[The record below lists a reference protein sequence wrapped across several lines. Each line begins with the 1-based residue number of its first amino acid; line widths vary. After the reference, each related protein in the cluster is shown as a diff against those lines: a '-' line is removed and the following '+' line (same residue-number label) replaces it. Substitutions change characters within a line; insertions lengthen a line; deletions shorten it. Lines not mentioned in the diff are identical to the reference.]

1 MSKKRQKE
9 IKRRK
14 NRKKKKKSFIG
25 RLFLFLVYEVI
36 VGGIFSLLIAFY
48 GPFHNVK
55 STLVGTAMATYKHQY
70 IATTFLSKDEI
81 NKILNKD
88 KGISNSNLKENYGD
102 IKIKNKYGNSVE
114 RYDINTAKFDGYILE
129 IKNPQKVKIGY
140 TKYMGKMGERT
151 SKMAERHGAVA
162 AVNGGGFRDISSTG
176 KLWTGTGAY
185 PEGLVI
191 SNGKVIYNDF
201 KPSQKA
207 NITAFTKEGL
217 LVVGDHT
224 VDELLKMGVVEAL
237 SFRNTLIING
247 KPIPYNEGINPRT
260 AIGQKQD
267 GTIVL
272 LVIDGRRG
280 IKQGA
285 TLEEVENILL
295 QRGVVNAS
303 NLDGGS
309 SSTMYYKGKVINRP
323 CNWDGER
330 TVATSIYVEP

>member
-1 MSKKRQKE
+1 
-9 IKRRK
+9 
-14 NRKKKKKSFIG
+14 
-25 RLFLFLVYEVI
+25 
-36 VGGIFSLLIAFY
+36 
-48 GPFHNVK
+48 
-55 STLVGTAMATYKHQY
+55 
-70 IATTFLSKDEI
+70 
-81 NKILNKD
+81 
-88 KGISNSNLKENYGD
+88 
-102 IKIKNKYGNSVE
+102 
-114 RYDINTAKFDGYILE
+114 
-129 IKNPQKVKIGY
+129 
-140 TKYMGKMGERT
+140 MGKMGERT

-162 AVNGGGFRDISSTG
+162 AVNGGGFRDVSSTG

-201 KPSQKA
+201 KSGQKA

>member
-1 MSKKRQKE
+1 MSTKRQKKKNK
-9 IKRRK
+9 KR
-14 NRKKKKKSFIG
+14 NRKKSFIG
-25 RLFLFLVYEVI
+25 RFFLFLIYEVI
-36 VGGIFSLLIAFY
+36 ACGVFSLLIAFY
-48 GPFHNVK
+48 GPFDNVK

-70 IATTFLSKDEI
+70 IATTFLSKDQI
-81 NKILNKD
+81 NKILNKG
-88 KGISNSNLKENYGD
+88 KGTSNPSLEENYGD
-102 IKIKNKYGNSVE
+102 IKIENKFGNSVE
-114 RYDINTAKFDGYILE
+114 RYDISTTKFDGYILE
-129 IKNPQKVKIGY
+129 IKNPKKVKIGY
-140 TKYMGKMGERT
+140 TNYMGKMGERT
-151 SKMAERHGAVA
+151 SKMAERHGAIA
-162 AVNGGGFRDISSTG
+162 AINGGGFRDVSSTG

-191 SNGKVIYNDF
+191 SNGKIVYNDF
-201 KPSQKA
+201 KSGEKV
-207 NITAFTKEGL
+207 NVTAFTKEGV

-224 VDELLKMGVVEAL
+224 IDELLKMGVVEAL

-247 KPIPYNEGINPRT
+247 KAIPYNEGINPRT

-267 GTIVL
+267 GTVVL

-309 SSTMYYKGKVINRP
+309 SSTMYYKGRVINRP

-330 TVATSIYVEP
+330 TVATSIYVES

>member
-1 MSKKRQKE
+1 
-9 IKRRK
+9 
-14 NRKKKKKSFIG
+14 
-25 RLFLFLVYEVI
+25 
-36 VGGIFSLLIAFY
+36 
-48 GPFHNVK
+48 
-55 STLVGTAMATYKHQY
+55 
-70 IATTFLSKDEI
+70 
-81 NKILNKD
+81 
-88 KGISNSNLKENYGD
+88 
-102 IKIKNKYGNSVE
+102 
-114 RYDINTAKFDGYILE
+114 
-129 IKNPQKVKIGY
+129 
-140 TKYMGKMGERT
+140 
-151 SKMAERHGAVA
+151 
-162 AVNGGGFRDISSTG
+162 
-176 KLWTGTGAY
+176 
-185 PEGLVI
+185 
-191 SNGKVIYNDF
+191 
-201 KPSQKA
+201 
-207 NITAFTKEGL
+207 
-217 LVVGDHT
+217 
-224 VDELLKMGVVEAL
+224 MGVVEAL

>member
-1 MSKKRQKE
+1 MSKQRQKNV
-9 IKRRK
+9 KRK
-14 NRKKKKKSFIG
+14 KIRKKKKKSFIG
-25 RLFLFLVYEVI
+25 RLFLFLVYEI
-36 VGGIFSLLIAFY
+36 IAGGVFTLLLAFY
-48 GPFHNVK
+48 GPFNNVK

-81 NKILNKD
+81 NKILNKG
-88 KGISNSNLKENYGD
+88 KEINNSISKENYGN
-102 IKIKNKYGNSVE
+102 IKIKNQYGNSVE
-114 RYDINTAKFDGYILE
+114 RYDISTTKFDGYILE
-129 IKNPQKVKIGY
+129 IKNPKKVKIGY

-151 SKMAERHGAVA
+151 SKMAERYGAVA
-162 AVNGGGFRDISSTG
+162 AVNGGGFRDVSSTG

-201 KPSQKA
+201 KKGQKA
-207 NITAFTKEGL
+207 NVTAFTKDGL
-217 LVVGDHT
+217 LVVGDYT

-247 KPIPYNEGINPRT
+247 NPIPYNEGINPRT
-260 AIGQKQD
+260 AIGQKED

>member
-1 MSKKRQKE
+1 M
-9 IKRRK
+9 
-14 NRKKKKKSFIG
+14 
-25 RLFLFLVYEVI
+25 
-36 VGGIFSLLIAFY
+36 
-48 GPFHNVK
+48 
-55 STLVGTAMATYKHQY
+55 
-70 IATTFLSKDEI
+70 D
-81 NKILNKD
+81 
-88 KGISNSNLKENYGD
+88 
-102 IKIKNKYGNSVE
+102 
-114 RYDINTAKFDGYILE
+114 RY
-129 IKNPQKVKIGY
+129 
-140 TKYMGKMGERT
+140 R
-151 SKMAERHGAVA
+151 S
-162 AVNGGGFRDISSTG
+162 
-176 KLWTGTGAY
+176 Y

-201 KPSQKA
+201 KSGQKA

-303 NLDGGS
+303 NLDGDPLQLCII
-309 SSTMYYKGKVINRP
+309 KVKL
-323 CNWDGER
+323 
-330 TVATSIYVEP
+330 

>member
-1 MSKKRQKE
+1 
-9 IKRRK
+9 
-14 NRKKKKKSFIG
+14 
-25 RLFLFLVYEVI
+25 
-36 VGGIFSLLIAFY
+36 
-48 GPFHNVK
+48 
-55 STLVGTAMATYKHQY
+55 
-70 IATTFLSKDEI
+70 
-81 NKILNKD
+81 
-88 KGISNSNLKENYGD
+88 
-102 IKIKNKYGNSVE
+102 
-114 RYDINTAKFDGYILE
+114 
-129 IKNPQKVKIGY
+129 
-140 TKYMGKMGERT
+140 MGKMGERT

-162 AVNGGGFRDISSTG
+162 AVNGGGFRDVSSTG

-201 KPSQKA
+201 KSGQKV
-207 NITAFTKEGL
+207 NVTAFTKEGL
-217 LVVGDHT
+217 LIVGDHT

>member
-1 MSKKRQKE
+1 MSKQRQKK
-9 IKRRK
+9 IKRK
-14 NRKKKKKSFIG
+14 KIRKKKKKSFIG
-25 RLFLFLVYEVI
+25 RLLLFLVYEI
-36 VGGIFSLLIAFY
+36 IAGGIFSLLLAFY
-48 GPFHNVK
+48 GPFNNVK

-88 KGISNSNLKENYGD
+88 KGINNSISKENYGD
-102 IKIKNKYGNSVE
+102 IKIKNQYGNSVE
-114 RYDINTAKFDGYILE
+114 RYDISTAKFDGYILE
-129 IKNPQKVKIGY
+129 VKNPKKVKIGY

-162 AVNGGGFRDISSTG
+162 AVNGGGFRDVSSTG

-201 KPSQKA
+201 KAGEKV
-207 NITAFTKEGL
+207 NITAFTKDGL

-224 VDELLKMGVVEAL
+224 VDELLKMEVVEAL
-237 SFRNTLIING
+237 SFRNTLIVNG
-247 KPIPYNEGINPRT
+247 SPIPYNEGINPRT

>member
-1 MSKKRQKE
+1 
-9 IKRRK
+9 
-14 NRKKKKKSFIG
+14 
-25 RLFLFLVYEVI
+25 
-36 VGGIFSLLIAFY
+36 
-48 GPFHNVK
+48 
-55 STLVGTAMATYKHQY
+55 
-70 IATTFLSKDEI
+70 
-81 NKILNKD
+81 
-88 KGISNSNLKENYGD
+88 
-102 IKIKNKYGNSVE
+102 
-114 RYDINTAKFDGYILE
+114 
-129 IKNPQKVKIGY
+129 
-140 TKYMGKMGERT
+140 
-151 SKMAERHGAVA
+151 
-162 AVNGGGFRDISSTG
+162 
-176 KLWTGTGAY
+176 
-185 PEGLVI
+185 
-191 SNGKVIYNDF
+191 
-201 KPSQKA
+201 
-207 NITAFTKEGL
+207 